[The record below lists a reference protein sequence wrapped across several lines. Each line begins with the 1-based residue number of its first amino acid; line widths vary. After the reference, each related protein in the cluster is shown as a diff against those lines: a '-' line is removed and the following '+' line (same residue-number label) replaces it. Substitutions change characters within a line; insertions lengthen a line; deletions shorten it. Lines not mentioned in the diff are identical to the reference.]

1 MAVVA
6 DSRTAPSHERFEAF
20 RAGLDAALP
29 PTSSLVELTPD
40 AHGALHAWHITPS
53 ATLLRLQLA
62 AERARMVQKL
72 SAASGGTAP
81 EQTSVAVA
89 VTGLAVTESLGTQEQ
104 GRTLRV
110 LDTST
115 AFQNTFKGDSE
126 VIAFEVDTA
135 RVGLTV
141 DSVRR
146 ATGRAQES
154 PLHDLVRRHLIGMVA
169 PVEVMEPDAASI
181 LANATADLVRALVM
195 SISPRAY
202 DRRRAAAETL
212 RARIEDYVR
221 LHLGDADLT
230 PARLAQVH
238 HVSLRYL
245 YQMLSSTGRTP
256 AEWMM
261 DLRLE
266 RARADLCASS
276 VTVSSV
282 AQRWGFRDHSHFTR
296 RFKSAYGMTPTDF
309 ARSRAGTDTEAG
321 DLDNR
326 IG

>member
-1 MAVVA
+1 MTVVA
-6 DSRTAPSHERFEAF
+6 DSRTVPPHERFEAF

-40 AHGALHAWHITPS
+40 AHGALHAWQLTPS

-62 AERARMVQKL
+62 AERARMVQKP

-81 EQTSVAVA
+81 EQVSVAVA
-89 VTGLAVTESLGTQEQ
+89 TAGLAVTESLGMQEQ
-104 GRTLRV
+104 GRRLRL

-115 AFQNTFKGDSE
+115 AFQNTFTGRSE

-146 ATGRAQES
+146 VTGRARES

-169 PVEVMEPDAASI
+169 PAEVMEPDVA
-181 LANATADLVRALVM
+181 LALSTATEDLVRALVL
-195 SISPRAY
+195 SISPRAS

-230 PARLAQVH
+230 PARVAQVH
-238 HVSLRYL
+238 HVSLRHL
-245 YQMLSSTGRTP
+245 YQVLSGTGRTP
-256 AEWMM
+256 AEWRVSSST
-261 DLRLE
+261 LIGVPP
-266 RARADLCASS
+266 ADTSASS
-276 VTVSSV
+276 GRGEGAPPHPRPSCPGPFC
-282 AQRWGFRDHSHFTR
+282 ATR
-296 RFKSAYGMTPTDF
+296 PRC
-309 ARSRAGTDTEAG
+309 R
-321 DLDNR
+321 
-326 IG
+326 